1 MVKVSNADKKP
12 SRLRRVIQHLYPIE
26 MKCENQEGQEG
37 QEKAELELEDATI
50 NWKGREERQL
60 REENYNER
68 RICRDLLITPW

>member
-1 MVKVSNADKKP
+1 
-12 SRLRRVIQHLYPIE
+12 